1 MGSKGS
7 LERPVRQAL
16 QLQGRSRTQTGSPH
30 RERALVALVALAEEE
45 EEEEALQDRKRAAV
59 AGPEAVAV
67 SAVLV
72 AFLAAR
78 AWR

>member
-1 MGSKGS
+1 M
-7 LERPVRQAL
+7 QAA
-16 QLQGRSRTQTGSPH
+16 RWR
-30 RERALVALVALAEEE
+30 RRARALVARVARAAEE

-59 AGPEAVAV
+59 VGPEAVAV

-78 AWR
+78 VSHLSSPER